1 VSGGTG
7 ASGPS
12 PVTAGVDPVGIR
24 LTSRSLCDENVPWL
38 QAEQGQGERKDDERI
53 APGSQENPPLAVV
66 GHPAHATGAIYPTHK
81 FRLWT
86 DPTDCTVIT
95 CRIGE
100 KSLTLAPIFGIVNR
114 KVI

>member
-7 ASGPS
+7 ASGSS
-12 PVTAGVDPVGIR
+12 PATAGVGPVGIW
-24 LTSRSLCDENVPWL
+24 LTSRRLCDENMPWL

-53 APGSQENPPLAVV
+53 ALGSQKNPPLAVV
-66 GHPAHATGAIYPTHK
+66 GHPAHATGAISPTQNS
-81 FRLWT
+81 RLWT
-86 DPTDCTVIT
+86 DLANCTVST

-100 KSLTLAPIFGIVNR
+100 KSLTLAPIFGRVNR